1 MDKYINTMLI
11 ISILTMITSVLTL
24 IITIVKI

>member
-1 MDKYINTMLI
+1 MDKYIKTMLI

>member
-1 MDKYINTMLI
+1 MNKYIKAMLI